1 MNNPELE
8 LLIDM
13 LENEVDWDSDK
24 FKSLK
29 SKLEQDLEKVKWIND
44 SGLDFSQLNS
54 ALVNYHNR
62 CESIEQITKGQE
74 EWKLRYF
81 DLQQQNKTLTDDNE
95 QLREIHK
102 KYQRYN

>member
-44 SGLDFSQLNS
+44 S
-54 ALVNYHNR
+54 
-62 CESIEQITKGQE
+62 C
-74 EWKLRYF
+74 
-81 DLQQQNKTLTDDNE
+81 
-95 QLREIHK
+95 
-102 KYQRYN
+102 